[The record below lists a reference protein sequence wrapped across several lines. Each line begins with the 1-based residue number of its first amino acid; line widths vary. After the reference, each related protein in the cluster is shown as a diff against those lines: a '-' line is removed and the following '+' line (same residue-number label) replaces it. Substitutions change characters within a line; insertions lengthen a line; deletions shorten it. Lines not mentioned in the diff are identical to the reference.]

1 VKGPRSTDFGFEQVA
16 PEEKTRRVGR
26 VFSSVAARYDLMND
40 VMSLGV
46 HRLWKRYAVHVAG
59 IRPDMNVLDLA
70 GGTGDMAALIAPLL
84 DESGRLI
91 VSDIN
96 GDMLRTGRDRL
107 VDRGIA
113 GAGFVQASAEALP
126 FRSGAFDCIFIAFG
140 LRNVTDKDTA
150 LRSMFDRLRFGGCLV
165 ILEFSKMVVPVL
177 RRLYDAYSFRVI
189 PALGRLIAGDEDSYR
204 YLVESIRMHPDQE
217 ALKRMLED
225 AGFARV
231 TYYNLSGGL
240 VAVHKGYKL

>member
-70 GGTGDMAALIAPLL
+70 GGTGDMAALITPLL

>member
-70 GGTGDMAALIAPLL
+70 GGTGDMAALITPLL

-126 FRSGAFDCIFIAFG
+126 FRSDAFDCIFIAFG